1 MDQPSAKK
9 HSTGSN
15 PVSMTNFVAR
25 TIGWTVALAA
35 ALALLLVGQRVAEL
49 QDPPWGQPDQM
60 RSQVNYDPQ
69 LSDPFFESEKWKC
82 PNDQWKCEEKD
93 RLKVTARCFT
103 SFQYDHFIHLC
114 DAKLVDAN
122 TIELFIHDRDPATN
136 DNLRIIIR
144 DGVFRSQYWTKY
156 LLGTGTR
163 LPAGVRWTT
172 TRQKLTLDKKVYRK
186 GDLIKGKID
195 FECAEE
201 LAYLWLPF
209 LSESTRTITING
221 VFKTILE

>member
-1 MDQPSAKK
+1 MSIRSFKWILFA
-9 HSTGSN
+9 S
-15 PVSMTNFVAR
+15 VLV
-25 TIGWTVALAA
+25 
-35 ALALLLVGQRVAEL
+35 LLLVASVFVLLRVGQLVSAE

-60 RSQVNYDPQ
+60 RSQVHYDPN
-69 LSDPFFESEKWKC
+69 LSDPFFESETWSC
-82 PNDQWKCEEKD
+82 HNDGVCDKKD
-93 RLKVTARCFT
+93 RLKNTARCFT
-103 SFQYDHFIHLC
+103 SFQYDHLIHFC
-114 DAKLVDAN
+114 DAKLVDSN
-122 TIELFIHDRDPATN
+122 KIELFIHQRTPSAN

-144 DGVFRSQYWTKY
+144 DRVFRSQYWTKY

-172 TRQKLTLDKKVYRK
+172 KRQKLTLDKKVYRK

-209 LSESTRTITING
+209 LSEATRTITING

>member
-1 MDQPSAKK
+1 
-9 HSTGSN
+9 
-15 PVSMTNFVAR
+15 MT
-25 TIGWTVALAA
+25 T
-35 ALALLLVGQRVAEL
+35 
-49 QDPPWGQPDQM
+49 
-60 RSQVNYDPQ
+60 
-69 LSDPFFESEKWKC
+69 
-82 PNDQWKCEEKD
+82 
-93 RLKVTARCFT
+93 
-103 SFQYDHFIHLC
+103 FQGDHFIRFC

-186 GDLIKGKID
+186 GDLIKGKIE

-209 LSESTRTITING
+209 LSETTRTITING